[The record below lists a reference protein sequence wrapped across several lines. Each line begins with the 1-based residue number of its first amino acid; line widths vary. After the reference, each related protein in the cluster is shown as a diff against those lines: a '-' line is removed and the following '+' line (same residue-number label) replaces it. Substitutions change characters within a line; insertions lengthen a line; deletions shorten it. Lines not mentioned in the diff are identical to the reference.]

1 MVEAKRRSLEVKQ
14 GRIPKKY
21 QNLISNEQWHS
32 WSIPPKDL
40 AIREDNARMDS
51 IIQQHQQNVEIVL
64 RLAGLVLGEQEMS
77 LDDQHPYPLLTKI
90 VTELA
95 EMILADSEHSLSEKR
110 SPFTA
115 NQETIDKTKTIGTR
129 LNAIGG
135 WELMG
140 AILNDC
146 VPHCDQLRWLA
157 ERDRHELDWLWH
169 GIGYW
174 KAKIGF

>member
-1 MVEAKRRSLEVKQ
+1 MVEAKRRSLKVKQ

-21 QNLISNEQWHS
+21 QNLIANAEWHS
-32 WSIPPKDL
+32 WSIPPEDI
-40 AIREDNARMDS
+40 AIREDKAKMDS
-51 IIQQHQQNVEIVL
+51 IIQQHQQNVEMVIC
-64 RLAGLVLGEQEMS
+64 LAGLLLGEQEMS
-77 LDDQHPYPLLTKI
+77 LDDQHPYPLLTEIAK
-90 VTELA
+90 ELA

-110 SPFTA
+110 SPFSF
-115 NQETIDKTKTIGTR
+115 NQEAIAQTRRIGTR
-129 LNAIGG
+129 LNEIGG

-146 VPHCDQLRWLA
+146 VPHCD
-157 ERDRHELDWLWH
+157 RHELDLLWH

>member
-21 QNLISNEQWHS
+21 INLIANEQWHS
-32 WSIPPKDL
+32 WSIPPKYL
-40 AIREDNARMDS
+40 AIGEDNAKMDS
-51 IIQQHQQNVEIVL
+51 IIQQHQQNVEIVIQ
-64 RLAGLVLGEQEMS
+64 LAGLVLGEQEMS
-77 LDDQHPYPLLTKI
+77 LDDQHPYPLLTAI

-95 EMILADSEHSLSEKR
+95 EMILADGRKSLSGKR
-110 SPFTA
+110 APFTV
-115 NQETIDKTKTIGTR
+115 NQETIAKTKRIGTR
-129 LNAIGG
+129 LNEIGG

-140 AILNDC
+140 AIHNDY
-146 VPHCDQLRWLA
+146 VPSC
-157 ERDRHELDWLWH
+157 ERKELDLLWH

>member
-1 MVEAKRRSLEVKQ
+1 MRISEGQLMVEAKRRSLKVKQ

-21 QNLISNEQWHS
+21 QNLIANAEWHS
-32 WSIPPKDL
+32 WSIPPEDI
-40 AIREDNARMDS
+40 AIREDKAKMDS
-51 IIQQHQQNVEIVL
+51 IIQQHQQNVEMVIC
-64 RLAGLVLGEQEMS
+64 LAGLLLGEQEMS
-77 LDDQHPYPLLTKI
+77 LDDQHPYPLLTEI
-90 VTELA
+90 VKELA

-110 SPFTA
+110 SPFTVK
-115 NQETIDKTKTIGTR
+115 QETIDKTKTIGTR

-146 VPHCDQLRWLA
+146 VPLCDRK
-157 ERDRHELDWLWH
+157 ELDWLWH

>member
-21 QNLISNEQWHS
+21 LNLIANTEWHS
-32 WSIPPKDL
+32 WSISP
-40 AIREDNARMDS
+40 ARIVRIEDNAKMDS
-51 IIQQHQQNVEIVL
+51 MIQQHQKDVEIVIQ
-64 RLAGLVLGEQEMS
+64 LAGLLLGEQEMS

-90 VTELA
+90 AKELA
-95 EMILADSEHSLSEKR
+95 EMILADSEHSFSEQR
-110 SPFTA
+110 SPFSV
-115 NQETIDKTKTIGTR
+115 NQETIDNAKRIGTR
-129 LNAIGG
+129 LNEIGG

-140 AILNDC
+140 AIHNDC
-146 VPHCDQLRWLA
+146 VPSCDRK
-157 ERDRHELDWLWH
+157 ELDLLWH